1 MERVRLEKFGLD
13 DSQYHRGNEIWK
25 ASSLIAWCKAK
36 EYPVFD
42 MPLCGVNLSTEAF
55 EFNTLDN
62 FIFQMSRVQSCSLD
76 YPIILDDL
84 GQIAD
89 GYHRVC
95 KAILQGRKTIKA
107 IRMQEMPTHDLIENE
122 DE

>member
-1 MERVRLEKFGLD
+1 MELEESRYVREGKV
-13 DSQYHRGNEIWK
+13 WK

-36 EYPVFD
+36 GYPVFD
-42 MPLCGVNLSTEAF
+42 MPLCCVDLTTEAF
-55 EFNTLDN
+55 GFGSLDN
-62 FIFQMSRVQSCSLD
+62 FLFQMARVQNCSLE

-95 KAILQGRKTIKA
+95 KAILAGKKTIKA
-107 IRMQEMPTHDLIENE
+107 IRIVDMPAHDSTEEE
-122 DE
+122 D

>member
-1 MERVRLEKFGLD
+1 MDVVKIDHFGLD
-13 DSQYHRGNEIWK
+13 ESQYKRGDKVWK

-42 MPLCGVNLSTEAF
+42 MPLCCVDMSVEAF
-55 EFNTLDN
+55 GFYTLDN
-62 FIFQMSRVQSCSLD
+62 FVFQMSRVQNCSLD

-107 IRMQEMPTHDLIENE
+107 IRMVEMPTHDFTEDDEN
-122 DE
+122 

>member
-1 MERVRLEKFGLD
+1 MERVQVEKFGLE
-13 DSQYHRGNEIWK
+13 DSQYRRGDKVWK

-42 MPLCGVNLSTEAF
+42 MPLCCADLSIEAF
-55 EFNTLDN
+55 EFSTLDN
-62 FIFQMSRVQSCSLD
+62 FIFQMFRVQNCSLD

-107 IRMQEMPTHDLIENE
+107 IRIQEMPAYDLIE